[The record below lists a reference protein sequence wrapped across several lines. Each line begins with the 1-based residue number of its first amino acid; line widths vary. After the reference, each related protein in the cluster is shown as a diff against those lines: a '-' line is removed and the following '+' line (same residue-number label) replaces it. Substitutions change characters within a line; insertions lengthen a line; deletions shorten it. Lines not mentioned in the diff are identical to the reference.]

1 MNKYEMVATTLMGL
15 EGVLAEEVRILGGEK
30 ITELKRAVR
39 FYGDDALLYKANMA
53 LRTALKVLVP
63 IDDFIARDEDE
74 LYRKIKGFPWEDIF
88 SVDQTFVIDAVV
100 NGYVFNHSKYVALKA
115 KDAIADRFRGV
126 YGRRPSVD
134 TFNADISINLYVLDD
149 KVSVSLNSSG
159 MSLDRRG
166 YRRNSNEAPIN
177 EVLAA
182 GIVLMSGWE
191 PSKAFLDP
199 MAGSGTFSIEAALK
213 GTNTP
218 PNLNRSFSFQNWVE
232 FDIEV
237 FEEVKS
243 ELAKNISEPDLKIYA
258 RDILTKNID
267 IISQNAEMAGM
278 EDHLSLK
285 KEDFFVSEPK
295 TDSGIM
301 VINPPYGERMKISDI
316 EQFYKNLGDVFK
328 QKYAGFEVWIISSDF
343 EALKAIGLKSSSR
356 LELMNGGL
364 KARLLKFEL
373 YRGSRRD

>member
-63 IDDFIARDEDE
+63 IDDFVARDEDE

-88 SVDQTFVIDAVV
+88 SVNQTFVIDAVV
-100 NGYVFNHSKYVALKA
+100 NGYVFNHSKYVALKS

-182 GIVLMSGWE
+182 GIVLMTGWE

-232 FDIEV
+232 FDNEI

-295 TDSGIM
+295 AESGIM

>member
-1 MNKYEMVATTLMGL
+1 MVATTLMGL
-15 EGVLAEEVRILGGEK
+15 EGVLAEEIRNLGGEK
-30 ITELKRAVR
+30 VTELKRAVR
-39 FYGDDALLYKANMA
+39 FYGDDSLLYKANMA

-63 IDDFIARDEDE
+63 IDDFIARDEEE

-88 SVDQTFVIDAVV
+88 SVEQTFAIDAIV

-126 YGRRPSVD
+126 YGKRPSVD

-149 KVSVSLNSSG
+149 KISVSLNSSG

-182 GIVLMSGWE
+182 GIVLMSGWK
-191 PSKAFLDP
+191 SSSALLDP
-199 MAGSGTFSIEAALK
+199 MAGSGTFSIEAALL
-213 GTNTP
+213 GTKTP
-218 PNLNRSFSFQNWVE
+218 PNLNRAFSFQNWIE
-232 FDIEV
+232 FDGEL
-237 FEEVKS
+237 FEKVKN
-243 ELAKNISEPDLKIYA
+243 ELAQNITDPDLKIFA
-258 RDILTKNID
+258 RDTLTKNID
-267 IISQNAEMAGM
+267 VISQNAEMAGM
-278 EDHLSLK
+278 EDYLSLK
-285 KEDFFVSEPK
+285 KEDFFASEPK

-301 VINPPYGERMKISDI
+301 VINPPYGERMKIADI
-316 EQFYKNLGDVFK
+316 EQFYKNLGDAFK

-343 EALKAIGLKSSSR
+343 EALKAIGLKSSLR

-373 YRGSRRD
+373 YKGSRRD

>member
-1 MNKYEMVATTLMGL
+1 MVATTLMGL
-15 EGVLAEEVRILGGEK
+15 EGVLAEEIRDLGGEK

-63 IDDFIARDEDE
+63 IDDFVARDEEE
-74 LYRKIKGFPWEDIF
+74 LYQKIKGFPWEDIF
-88 SVDQTFVIDAVV
+88 SVEQTFVIDAVV

-149 KVSVSLNSSG
+149 KISVSLNSSG

-166 YRRNSNEAPIN
+166 YRRNSNEAPVN

-182 GIVLMSGWE
+182 GIVLMSGWDS
-191 PSKAFLDP
+191 SKAFLDP

-232 FDIEV
+232 FDNEL

-243 ELAKNISEPDLKIYA
+243 ELAQQIVEEDLKIYA

-267 IISQNAEMAGM
+267 VISQNAELAGM
-278 EDHLSLK
+278 EDYLSLK

-301 VINPPYGERMKISDI
+301 VINPPYGERMKIADI

>member
-1 MNKYEMVATTLMGL
+1 MVATTLMGL
-15 EGVLAEEVRILGGEK
+15 EGVLAEEIRNLGGER

-63 IDDFIARDEDE
+63 IDDFVARDEEE
-74 LYRKIKGFPWEDIF
+74 LYQKIKGFSWEDIF
-88 SVDQTFVIDAVV
+88 SVEQTFVIDAVV

-149 KVSVSLNSSG
+149 KISVSLNSSG

-182 GIVLMSGWE
+182 GIVLMSGWDS
-191 PSKAFLDP
+191 SKAFLDP

-232 FDIEV
+232 FDNEL

-243 ELAKNISEPDLKIYA
+243 ALAQQIVEADLKIYA

-267 IISQNAEMAGM
+267 VISQNAELAGM
-278 EDHLSLK
+278 EDYLSLK

-301 VINPPYGERMKISDI
+301 VINPPYGERMKIADI
-316 EQFYKNLGDVFK
+316 EQFYKNLGDIFK

-343 EALKAIGLKSSSR
+343 EALKAIGLKSSLR

>member
-100 NGYVFNHSKYVALKA
+100 NGYVFNHSKYVALKS

-218 PNLNRSFSFQNWVE
+218 PNLNRNFSFQNWVE
-232 FDIEV
+232 FDNEI

-278 EDHLSLK
+278 EDYLSLK

-295 TDSGIM
+295 AESGIM
-301 VINPPYGERMKISDI
+301 VINPPYGERMKIADL

-328 QKYAGFEVWIISSDF
+328 QKYTGFEVWIISSDF